1 MSNSFDVLYNS
12 SGISTDTRK
21 INANCLFIC
30 IKGDNF
36 NGNTFAE
43 KALEHGASHVI
54 VDDKAFY
61 KENTHMTYVES
72 SVLYLHELAH
82 FHRMKFDIPIIGITG
97 SNGKTTTKELVH
109 KVLSEQYNVLATI
122 GNLNNHLGVPFT
134 LLRLTAEHEIAIIEM
149 GANKPRDIEE
159 LCRIASPTHGII
171 TNIGRAHLE
180 GFKDLEGV
188 IQTKKELY
196 DSIEKNNGVLFIN
209 ADDRILNKIYP
220 ITTTSYSY
228 GTTDTGNIV
237 GELTDLSPFVEMKWS
252 SNSYHSPTL
261 KLKMVGKYNFYNYL
275 AATAIGHFFK
285 ISNESISKALIDYT
299 SENKRSQ
306 VKETASN
313 TLILDCYNANPT
325 SMESA
330 LDSFAMNTNTNKICI
345 LGDMKELGPESA
357 EEHQKIIT
365 LLETLNL
372 QAHVVGEEFSKL
384 SSSAL
389 LKKFITVEELLKFIA
404 LFPIHEKLILIKGS
418 NSIGLS
424 RLEGSL

>member
-1 MSNSFDVLYNS
+1 MSNSFDVFYNS
-12 SGISTDTRK
+12 SGICTDTRK

-61 KENTHMTYVES
+61 KKNTHMTYVES

-209 ADDRILNKIYP
+209 ADDRVLNKIRP

-252 SNSYHSPTL
+252 SSSYHSPAL

-275 AATAIGHFFK
+275 AATAIGHSFK
-285 ISNESISKALIDYT
+285 IRNESISKALIDY
-299 SENKRSQ
+299 SPENKRSQ

-330 LDSFAMNTNTNKICI
+330 LDSFAMNTSTNKICI

-357 EEHQKIIT
+357 VEHQKIIT

-372 QAHVVGEEFSKL
+372 QAHVVGEEFSKI

-389 LKKFITVEELLKFIA
+389 LKKFITVEELLEFIA

-424 RLEGSL
+424 RLEDSL

>member
-1 MSNSFDVLYNS
+1 MSNSFDVFYNS

-61 KENTHMTYVES
+61 KKNTHMTYVES

-209 ADDRILNKIYP
+209 ADDRVLNKIRP

-275 AATAIGHFFK
+275 AATAIGHSFK
-285 ISNESISKALIDYT
+285 IRNESISKALIDY
-299 SENKRSQ
+299 SPENKRSQ

-330 LDSFAMNTNTNKICI
+330 LDSFAMNTSTNKICI

-357 EEHQKIIT
+357 LEHQKIIT

-384 SSSAL
+384 SSTAL

-424 RLEGSL
+424 RLEDSL